1 MLCKKAEITER
12 KYKSHDSE
20 NFFETMSYQDSTK
33 ESLRGSL
40 GNRNEAIRQLYK
52 SEKKCNR
59 EMKSLKN
66 KKKISIEWSSAPAH
80 VVIRRRSRRYMLT
93 FPRKMSTL
101 AEVYLEVILSG

>member
-1 MLCKKAEITER
+1 MLRKKAEITER

-20 NFFETMSYQDSTK
+20 NFFETMSYQYSTK

-40 GNRNEAIRQLYK
+40 GNRNEDIRQLYK

-66 KKKISIEWSSAPAH
+66 KKKATYNGQALQH
-80 VVIRRRSRRYMLT
+80 
-93 FPRKMSTL
+93 TL
-101 AEVYLEVILSG
+101 WYEEDQEDTC